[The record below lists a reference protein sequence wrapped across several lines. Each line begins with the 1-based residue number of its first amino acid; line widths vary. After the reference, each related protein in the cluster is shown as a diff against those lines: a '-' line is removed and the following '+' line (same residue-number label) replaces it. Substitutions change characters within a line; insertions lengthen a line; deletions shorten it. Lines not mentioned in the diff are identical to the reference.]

1 VCELTDDRFLVV
13 EYKGFDRWSDDDSKE
28 KRMIGMKWE
37 ELSEERCLF
46 LMPQGPDW
54 NAILAKLG

>member
-1 VCELTDDRFLVV
+1 VV

-28 KRMIGMKWE
+28 KRTIGNKWE
-37 ELSEERCLF
+37 ELSEGRCLF

-54 NAILAKLG
+54 NAILAKIG